1 MVSGHFRRIAQPQW
15 GDPSPH
21 LPRAPKPRSP
31 AFASSRQLFQSAA
44 LVRLL
49 SGLAQNTA
57 NQRGIPQIVTPVYF
71 DVMLQRCVSCWN
83 ALCLACYTHHVGM
96 GRRGLPKLWIR
107 RESRLLD
114 RVMGS
119 RFPLDGLWHIIRRH
133 QYFDLDTF
141 GMKIE
146 KCVSRGLYPKP
157 PWLLLNIVVSC
168 HAPHIVEFHLWAHF
182 VVIFSRKF
190 LDGRVEERADF
201 LTPLSLPGM
210 SRIENN
216 WGCLAQIGE
225 IATTFGIVALW
236 PHTCTFQLKGVAEQR
251 ILQEVSQQETQAA
264 LDEKSEFCL
273 LYAAHSCCCLCIA
286 SGIQNCIIHK
296 SFQPLRAS
304 WGTHMSSNQN
314 ATAFIP

>member
-1 MVSGHFRRIAQPQW
+1 MGCLSILEHIQGWGRCQDISGASLNLSEEIPHRTCLGLPNLGHPHLHLRANSSKAQHLYGCCQVLRKTLQTNEGYHKLWYQCTLMWCCVSG
-15 GDPSPH
+15 
-21 LPRAPKPRSP
+21 
-31 AFASSRQLFQSAA
+31 
-44 LVRLL
+44 
-49 SGLAQNTA
+49 
-57 NQRGIPQIVTPVYF
+57 
-71 DVMLQRCVSCWN
+71 WN
-83 ALCLACYTHHVGM
+83 ALCLACYTHHVGW

-236 PHTCTFQLKGVAEQR
+236 PILALFSWRGSLSRGFFKRFRSKKRRLRWMKKVSSAFYMQHTFVA
-251 ILQEVSQQETQAA
+251 AYA
-264 LDEKSEFCL
+264 LHPE
-273 LYAAHSCCCLCIA
+273 Y
-286 SGIQNCIIHK
+286 
-296 SFQPLRAS
+296 R
-304 WGTHMSSNQN
+304 
-314 ATAFIP
+314 TA

>member
-1 MVSGHFRRIAQPQW
+1 MRKVSGHFRRIAQPQW

-31 AFASSRQLFQSAA
+31 AFASSRQLFQSSA
-44 LVRLL
+44 LPCMAVVRFC
-49 SGLAQNTA
+49 STFCTGWY
-57 NQRGIPQIVTPVYF
+57 V
-71 DVMLQRCVSCWN
+71 
-83 ALCLACYTHHVGM
+83 LCLACYTHHVGW
-96 GRRGLPKLWIR
+96 GKRGLPKLWIR

-141 GMKIE
+141 RIKIE
-146 KCVSRGLYPKP
+146 VWVSRGLYPKP
-157 PWLLLNIVVSC
+157 SLIALKHCSFMSC
-168 HAPHIVEFHLWAHF
+168 TIYSWVTPMNTFCCY
-182 VVIFSRKF
+182 FSRKF
-190 LDGRVEERADF
+190 QDGRVEERAVF
-201 LTPLSLPGM
+201 LTPLSLQGM

-236 PHTCTFQLKGVAEQR
+236 PHTCTFQLKRVAEQISEDSSR
-251 ILQEVSQQETQAA
+251 GFAA
-264 LDEKSEFCL
+264 RNAGRVGWKSEFWL
-273 LYAAHSCCCLCIA
+273 VYAAHSCCCLCIA

-296 SFQPLRAS
+296 SFQPIRAS
-304 WGTHMSSNQN
+304 WGMHMSSNQN
-314 ATAFIP
+314 ATAYIP